1 MYIYIYEKSAGLV
14 GVSSEGVL
22 GCLVC
27 NVIFACMFNAEAE
40 KCLLDRFLLRLETPP
55 PSAVL
60 G

>member
-1 MYIYIYEKSAGLV
+1 MYEKSAGLV